1 VTRNLEC
8 GDLSPLWLK
17 RRQGGALQ
25 KTNMKRLILLIIVV
39 VIGGGAALGAWTYS
53 DLHKPFAHT
62 KTGQYIEIPKG
73 TSPSIIVHKLATEG
87 IIKHEWPLKL
97 YLKVSGKG
105 STLKAGEYDFPSP
118 ISPIGVLSK
127 LQQGERRL
135 NRLTIIEGWTRW
147 DIARAMMEVP
157 ELKLESE
164 GQALDLMNNIN
175 LISDLDPEAKNLE
188 GYLFPDTY
196 EFSPETTPAQLIEM
210 MVKRFRNVWKP
221 DWTERARSLSF
232 SPRQIVTTASI
243 IETEAKLAAE
253 RPLVASVIYNR
264 LKKNIP
270 LAVDSSVI
278 YASKLEG
285 KWRYD
290 GKVYRSDIER
300 RSPYNTRIYAG
311 LPPGPVA
318 SPGESSLKAALNP
331 ASSEYLYY
339 VRNPDRDDGAHNFYS
354 NGAEFETG
362 VQALRK
368 WERERDARQ

>member
-1 VTRNLEC
+1 
-8 GDLSPLWLK
+8 
-17 RRQGGALQ
+17 
-25 KTNMKRLILLIIVV
+25 MKRLILLIIVV
-39 VIGGGAALGAWTYS
+39 GLLATAALGAWTYY
-53 DLHKPFAHT
+53 DLHKPIAHT
-62 KTGQYIEIPKG
+62 KTGQFIEIPRG
-73 TSPSIIVHKLATEG
+73 TSPSSIISRLVSEG
-87 IIKHEWPLKL
+87 VIKNEWPLKL
-97 YLKVSGKG
+97 YLKTTGAG

-118 ISPIGVLSK
+118 ISPLGVLAK
-127 LQQGERRL
+127 LQQGQRRL

-147 DIARAMMEVP
+147 DIARAMAQVP
-157 ELKLESE
+157 EFKLSSE
-164 GQALDLMNNIN
+164 GQALELMNNVS

-196 EFSPETTPAQLIEM
+196 EFSPETTPAEVVEM
-210 MVKRFRNVWKP
+210 MVKRFRGVWKP
-221 DWTERARSLSF
+221 DWTDQARNLNF

-243 IETEAKLAAE
+243 IETEAKLADE

-264 LKKNIP
+264 LRKDIP
-270 LAVDSSVI
+270 LAVDSSII

-290 GKVYRSDIER
+290 GKVYLSDIQR

-331 ASSEYLYY
+331 ATSDYLYY

-368 WERERDARQ
+368 WERERDAREAQERK

>member
-1 VTRNLEC
+1 MR
-8 GDLSPLWLK
+8 
-17 RRQGGALQ
+17 
-25 KTNMKRLILLIIVV
+25 RLIILIIVV
-39 VIGGGAALGAWTYS
+39 ALLATAAFGVWTYR
-53 DLHKPFAHT
+53 DLHTATTHS

-73 TSPSIIVHKLATEG
+73 TSPSGIVRKLVAEG
-87 IIKHEWPLKL
+87 VIKHEWPLKV
-97 YLKVSGKG
+97 YLKVSGTG

-118 ISPIGVLSK
+118 ISPLDVLAK
-127 LQQGERRL
+127 LQQGQRRL

-147 DIARAMMEVP
+147 DIARAMAQVP
-157 ELKLESE
+157 ELKLESDA
-164 GQALDLMNNIN
+164 QALELMNNVS

-196 EFSPETTPAQLIEM
+196 QFPPETTAPELIEM
-210 MVKRFRNVWKP
+210 MVKRFRDVWKP
-221 DWTERARSLSF
+221 DWTDRARTLNF
-232 SPRQIVTTASI
+232 TTRQIVTTASI
-243 IETEAKLAAE
+243 IETEAKLDEE
-253 RPLVASVIYNR
+253 RPMVASVIYNR
-264 LKKNIP
+264 LKQDIP

-300 RSPYNTRIYAG
+300 RSPYNTRLYAG

-331 ASSEYLYY
+331 ATSDYLYY
-339 VRNPDRDDGAHNFYS
+339 VRNPDRNDGAHNFYS
-354 NGAEFETG
+354 NGVEFENG

-368 WERERDARQ
+368 WERERDERQRQGNATPAR

>member
-1 VTRNLEC
+1 
-8 GDLSPLWLK
+8 
-17 RRQGGALQ
+17 
-25 KTNMKRLILLIIVV
+25 MKRLIILIIVV
-39 VIGGGAALGAWTYS
+39 GLLAATALGAWTYR
-53 DLHKPFAHT
+53 DLHTAITHT

-73 TSPSIIVHKLATEG
+73 TPPSAIVSRLVAEG
-87 IIKHEWPLKL
+87 VIKHEWPLKL
-97 YLKVSGKG
+97 YLKSTGKG

-118 ISPIGVLSK
+118 ISPLGVLAK
-127 LQQGERRL
+127 LQQGQRRL

-147 DIARAMMEVP
+147 DIARAMAQVP
-157 ELKLESE
+157 EFKLENDA
-164 GQALDLMNNIN
+164 QALELMNNVS
-175 LISDLDPEAKNLE
+175 LIKDLDPEAKNLE

-196 EFSPETTPAQLIEM
+196 EFSPETTAPELIEM

-221 DWTERARSLSF
+221 DWTERARGLNF
-232 SPRQIVTTASI
+232 TTRQIVTTASI
-243 IETEAKLAAE
+243 IETEAKLDEE
-253 RPLVASVIYNR
+253 RPIVASVIYNR
-264 LKKNIP
+264 LKKDIP

-290 GKVYRSDIER
+290 GKVYLSDIQR
-300 RSPYNTRIYAG
+300 RSPYNTRLYAG

-331 ASSEYLYY
+331 VTSDYLYY
-339 VRNPDRDDGAHNFYS
+339 VRNPDRNDGAHNFYS

-368 WERERDARQ
+368 WERERDARNATPGR

>member
-1 VTRNLEC
+1 
-8 GDLSPLWLK
+8 
-17 RRQGGALQ
+17 
-25 KTNMKRLILLIIVV
+25 MKRLIILVLAIILLA
-39 VIGGGAALGAWTYS
+39 GAASGAWLYS
-53 DLHKPFAHT
+53 DLHKAVGHT
-62 KTGQYIEIPKG
+62 KSGQYIEIPKG
-73 TSPSIIVHKLATEG
+73 TSPSLIVKKLAAEG
-87 IIKHEWPLKL
+87 VIKHEWPLKL
-97 YLKVSGKG
+97 YLKSTGKG

-118 ISPIGVLSK
+118 ISPLSVLAK

-135 NRLTIIEGWTRW
+135 DRITIIEGWTRW
-147 DIARAMMEVP
+147 DIARAMAQVP
-157 ELKLESE
+157 ELHLESE
-164 GQALDLMNNIN
+164 AQALALMDNVS
-175 LISDLDPEAKNLE
+175 LIHDLDPTATNLE

-196 EFSPETTPAQLIEM
+196 EFSPETTPAELIEM

-221 DWTERARSLSF
+221 DWTDRARSLSL

-243 IETEAKLAAE
+243 IETEAKLAEE

-264 LKKNIP
+264 LQKNIP

-285 KWRYD
+285 KWRND

-331 ASSEYLYY
+331 ATSDYLYY
-339 VRNPDRDDGAHNFYS
+339 VRNPDRDDGAHNFYNNS
-354 NGAEFETG
+354 SDFETG
-362 VQALRK
+362 VQALRQ
-368 WERERDARQ
+368 WERQRDLEEPKRK